1 MLPYYLFALCTEKGQ
16 AFDGLACGSVDTN
29 PPAVEALADW
39 IDGQGNLP
47 HWREWRIAGTWF
59 FGDVVGAIIEM
70 MDRRAGQA
78 PKRLAITDVV
88 NRVFDALDYALAEKV
103 MVQIVGESR
112 FGKTEALQAW
122 CDMRPGLAR
131 LVRVPCDNSMG
142 SFLRRIGEALGIDCS
157 YGSSGARLKERV
169 EYVIEHGG
177 LFLVLD
183 EGAFLLPQNYN
194 ASTAPTRLNWVR
206 TEIVD
211 RNLPLAI
218 AVTPQ
223 SFGPA
228 LDRFVKKTHYSIEQF
243 LGRNFLTRQLP
254 AALSEAD
261 MIAVAQIHFPEMDE
275 DVLGYIANEA
285 RLSQNYLQAVEGIA
299 RLARWK
305 AARANRRLG
314 LKDLKAAV
322 SEVLCRQAPATGGE
336 DRPIADDNAA
346 VRSRVP
352 GLVNAPLTGA
362 SRGVKPAA
370 GKAAQPINLSVRSLR
385 GAGPERV
392 ETDLVS
398 ADT

>member
-1 MLPYYLFALCTEKGQ
+1 
-16 AFDGLACGSVDTN
+16 
-29 PPAVEALADW
+29 
-39 IDGQGNLP
+39 
-47 HWREWRIAGTWF
+47 
-59 FGDVVGAIIEM
+59 
-70 MDRRAGQA
+70 
-78 PKRLAITDVV
+78 
-88 NRVFDALDYALAEKV
+88 

-142 SFLRRIGEALGIDCS
+142 SFLRRIGEAFGIPCS
-157 YGSSGARLKERV
+157 YGSSSSHLKERV
-169 EYVIEHGG
+169 EYVIEHSG

-194 ASTAPTRLNWVR
+194 AGTAHTRLNWVR

-228 LDRFVKKTHYSIEQF
+228 LDRFVKKTRYSSEQF
-243 LGRNFLTRQLP
+243 LGRLFLTRQLP

-261 MIAVAQIHFPEMDE
+261 MIAVAQVHFPEMDE

-305 AARANRRLG
+305 ATKANRRLG

-322 SEVLCRQAPATGGE
+322 AEVLCRVAPATGGATK
-336 DRPIADDNAA
+336 PAIDDDDTGAA
-346 VRSRVP
+346 GRVS
-352 GLVNAPLTGA
+352 GLVNGPLTAA
-362 SRGVKPAA
+362 SRQVIPATVPLA
-370 GKAAQPINLSVRSLR
+370 GAIDLSGRSLR
-385 GAGPERV
+385 GAGRDRAEA
-392 ETDLVS
+392 DLVS